1 MAELPQSVVSAH
13 DESETSSVYPG
24 FSMAFHDAL
33 DLFDGR
39 REPIEEHAQ
48 LEIRVVGGE
57 PALVEYDRGEW
68 WDVESQVVEYDE
80 HVLFGEEAQTVHVV
94 VKTGYR

>member
-13 DESETSSVYPG
+13 DESETSSVDSGPR
-24 FSMAFHDAL
+24 MAFHDAL

-48 LEIRVVGGE
+48 LEIRVVAGE
-57 PALVEYDRGEW
+57 PALVEYGW
-68 WDVESQVVEYDE
+68 VVESQVVEYDK
-80 HVLFGEEAQTVHVV
+80 HVLLGEEAQTVHVV

>member
-13 DESETSSVYPG
+13 DESETSSVDPG

-57 PALVEYDRGEW
+57 PALVEYDREDW
-68 WDVESQVVEYDE
+68 WDVESQIVEYDE
-80 HVLFGEEAQTVHVV
+80 YVLFGEEAQTVSCC
-94 VKTGYR
+94 